1 MPAINNL
8 GFLLFSAALLS
19 ACSSQAQNEP
29 LTRDVE
35 TSQVTI
41 EGVPGGVATQVQEIN
56 AVVSAINYATRSV
69 TLEDAQGKQHSFT
82 ASAEMI
88 NFPQLKLGDKVNAT
102 VVLEQMVYLREPG
115 AVSEDGAAG
124 LVAAPPA
131 GAKPGLLV
139 ADTVE
144 VTAVVKMLDSKQRT
158 ATLEFADGTSKTVQ
172 VRPDVQLKDEYL
184 NRQVVIRLSS
194 ALAIRVEPQ

>member
-29 LTRDVE
+29 LTRDVD

-41 EGVPGGVATQVQEIN
+41 EGVPGGVSTQVEKVS
-56 AVVSAINYATRSV
+56 AVVNAIDYDKRSF
-69 TLEDAQGKQHSFT
+69 TLEDAQGHQRSFT
-82 ASAEMI
+82 APPEMI
-88 NFPQLKLGDKVNAT
+88 NFTQLKVGDKVNAT
-102 VVLEQMVYLREPG
+102 IAVEQVVFLREPG
-115 AVSEDGAAG
+115 AANEDGAAG
-124 LVAAPPA
+124 LVAAPPT
-131 GAKPGLLV
+131 GSKPGLLV

-144 VTAVVKMLDSKQRT
+144 VTAVVKVLDTKQRT
-158 ATLEFADGTSKTVQ
+158 ATLEFADGTRKTVQ